1 MRAGSVKGDS
11 VNHSRYQDLLAKRDR
26 VGLSDEEANELGRMF
41 AQIQGRPYS
50 NAHSLRTT
58 ARGKRDRAFGRL
70 RRLHRRQREQER
82 DAA

>member
-11 VNHSRYQDLLAKRDR
+11 VNLSRYQDLLAKRDR

-41 AQIQGRPYS
+41 ARIQGRPYS
-50 NAHSLRTT
+50 NAKSLRTT
-58 ARGKRDRAFGRL
+58 ARGKREGAFRQLG
-70 RRLHRRQREQER
+70 RLHRRWREREP